1 MAAQKLR
8 VLSFGIS
15 LDGYSAGPNQSLD
28 HPLGVGGT
36 GLMEWFFPTRTLRG
50 EGRGGNAAH
59 APGVVPFF
67 RLYPLSRRRVDGIGD
82 RRI

>member
-1 MAAQKLR
+1 MAAQKRR

-28 HPLGVGGT
+28 HPLGVT

-50 EGRGGNAAH
+50 EG
-59 APGVVPFF
+59 
-67 RLYPLSRRRVDGIGD
+67 
-82 RRI
+82 

>member
-36 GLMEWFFPTRTLRG
+36 GLMEWFFSTRTFQRMH
-50 EGRGGNAAH
+50 N
-59 APGVVPFF
+59 
-67 RLYPLSRRRVDGIGD
+67 PLVASRKVASCYL
-82 RRI
+82 